1 MIIDRAIFV
10 ADSERVNFAKQ
21 TLCHIYR
28 TLQMRPLRLL
38 ITAPL
43 LCHLLL
49 APPLVTSQ
57 LHPDSNPAQMLPN
70 APSARPGVPVTIQ
83 AIEQEKD
90 GAVYKL
96 RGKVKVD
103 YGPYT
108 IFADR
113 ATYNS
118 DTGDV
123 EGEGNLLLEGGPNNE
138 HIEASRGKYNLQN
151 ETGTFDYAIGSV
163 GIRLRNRRNVFTT
176 TNPFFFTGRVVEKLG
191 PDHYVVTD
199 GTVTTCEL
207 PRPKWEFAAHRVNIE
222 VGAHATIYHSN
233 FRLEGIPI
241 LYFPFA
247 THPLQKNPR
256 ETGFL
261 IPSIGES
268 STRGYTAGDAVFW
281 AINRSMDVLAGA
293 NYFSKRGWAPDAEF
307 RARPSDNSF
316 FDLASYSVFDRGVNG
331 VTLVNINGV
340 VQPEQTTTKQGG
352 TEVRLNTEGEF
363 TPTFRGVANVDYL
376 SSYIFRLVFSDV
388 FTQAVN
394 SEVLSQAFLSKTS
407 GAFFLNTLT
416 SRYQDFQSTNPGDVI
431 TILHAPS
438 VEVSSVEQRL
448 GRTPFLGSF
457 DFDGEGLSRSE
468 PGFRTAPLLGRFDLN
483 PAIALPH
490 LFHGWSFRP
499 ALSLRDT
506 IYTQQLNPA
515 GGTGLTQVGTAVSNT
530 LNRKSLEGSVE
541 LRPPA
546 LDRIFDHPILGRKW
560 KHVVEPRIRYDYVTG
575 VGNFSRILR
584 FDDRDILSD
593 TNEIEYGVVNHL
605 YAKRTSPADEK
616 CPALGMPALIV
627 GGAPAPNHIPWERD
641 RNLSQPSSQ
650 QPSPQQPNTEQTSTE
665 QAGMEQPS
673 AEQPS
678 SEQSSPQQPSIE
690 KPSQQPPSRRQT
702 CPPQPDT
709 REIVSWELA
718 QKYFLDPT
726 FGGAVISGRSNVFT
740 STVDLTG
747 IAFLTEPRHLS
758 PLISRLRI
766 GTTRSSDLEWDA
778 DYDFLAGRVNSS
790 TFLFN
795 YHFGLFTIGVG
806 DAFLNVPGE
815 ITNTSVAPV
824 AQKFN
829 QFRTGLGYGSGGRR
843 GFSVATSLGYDAEI
857 GQVQYGA
864 VQMAYYWDCCGV
876 NVEYRRFA
884 LATIRNEN
892 QYRFTFSLANI
903 ASFGTMRRGERLF

>member
-1 MIIDRAIFV
+1 M
-10 ADSERVNFAKQ
+10 
-21 TLCHIYR
+21 L
-28 TLQMRPLRLL
+28 PLRLL

-57 LHPDSNPAQMLPN
+57 LHPDSNTAQALPN
-70 APSARPGVPVTIQ
+70 APSARPTVPVTIQ
-83 AIEQEKD
+83 ALEQEKD

-103 YGPYT
+103 YGTYT

-123 EGEGNLLLEGGPNNE
+123 QGEGNLLLEGGPNNE
-138 HIEASRGKYNLQN
+138 HIRATRGKYNVQS
-151 ETGTFDYAIGSV
+151 EIGRFEDAVGSV
-163 GIRLRNRRNVFTT
+163 GFRLRNRHNAVTT
-176 TNPFFFTGRVVEKLG
+176 TNPFFFTGHVVEKLG
-191 PDHYVVTD
+191 PDHYVVTQ

-207 PRPKWEFAAHRVNIE
+207 PRPKWQFAAHRVNIE
-222 VGAHATIYHSN
+222 VGAHATIYYSK
-233 FRLEGIPI
+233 FRVEGIPI

-256 ETGFL
+256 ESGFL

-307 RARPSDNSF
+307 RARPTDHSF
-316 FDLASYSVFDRGVNG
+316 FDLATYSVLDRGVNG
-331 VTLVNINGV
+331 V
-340 VQPEQTTTKQGG
+340 KQGG

-363 TPTFRGVANVDYL
+363 TPTFRGVMNIDYL

-388 FTQAVN
+388 FTQAIN

-407 GAFFLNTLT
+407 GAFFFNTLT
-416 SRYQDFQSTNPGDVI
+416 SRYQDFQSTTPGDVI

-438 VEVSSVEQRL
+438 VEVSSVDQRL

-457 DFDGEGLSRSE
+457 DFDGEGLSRTE
-468 PGFRTAPLLGRFDLN
+468 PLFSTAPLLGRFDLN
-483 PAIALPH
+483 PVVSLPR

-515 GGTGLTQVGTAVSNT
+515 SGTGLTQVGIAVSNT

-546 LDRIFDHPILGRKW
+546 LDRIFDREILGRKW
-560 KHVVEPRIRYDYVTG
+560 KHVLEPRIRYDYVTG
-575 VGNFSRILR
+575 VSNFSRILR

-593 TNEIEYGVVNHL
+593 TNEVEYGVVNHL
-605 YAKRTSPADEK
+605 YAKRTSPRDEK
-616 CPALGMPALIV
+616 CSPEPMPTLVI
-627 GGAPAPNHIPWERD
+627 GGAPAPNHIPWERG
-641 RNLSQPSSQ
+641 NLPQPNSQQPAPQQPSTGQPSTEQPSTEQASTEQPSTEQPSPEQSSSQ
-650 QPSPQQPNTEQTSTE
+650 QPSTEQSN
-665 QAGMEQPS
+665 A
-673 AEQPS
+673 
-678 SEQSSPQQPSIE
+678 E
-690 KPSQQPPSRRQT
+690 KPGPQKPKAQQSCSPLPE
-702 CPPQPDT
+702 T
-709 REIVSWELA
+709 REIVNWELA

-726 FGGAVISGRSNVFT
+726 FGGALIPGRTNVFT
-740 STVDLTG
+740 STVNLTG

-795 YHFGLFTIGVG
+795 YHFGLFTVGVG

-843 GFSVATSLGYDAEI
+843 GFSVATSLGYDAEL

-864 VQMAYYWDCCGV
+864 VQMAYNWDCCGV